1 MSDNT
6 VLIDLFDQGEFH
18 EIMIMFHHSLIHDH
32 PILANSVAEF
42 IFRWTDDTS
51 LDPEDVGE
59 VEATILQHL
68 TEQLIK
74 ADEVRFQ
81 KKKCPLAQEY
91 EYLIST
97 EIH

>member
-1 MSDNT
+1 MSKGII
-6 VLIDLFDQGEFH
+6 VDLFDQGEFH

-51 LDPEDVGE
+51 LDPEDVGLHE
-59 VEATILQHL
+59 QAILQHL

-74 ADEVRFQ
+74 ADEVRFS

-91 EYLIST
+91 EYLESK

>member
-1 MSDNT
+1 MSNT
-6 VLIDLFDQGEFH
+6 VLLDLFDQGEFH

-32 PILANSVAEF
+32 PILANSVAQF
-42 IFRWTDDTS
+42 IFMHTDNTDE
-51 LDPEDVGE
+51 LGGPE
-59 VEATILQHL
+59 AQIIQHL

-74 ADEVRFQ
+74 ADEVRFS

-91 EYLIST
+91 EYLESK

>member
-1 MSDNT
+1 MSNG
-6 VLIDLFDQGEFH
+6 VLVDLFDRGEFH

-32 PILANSVAEF
+32 PILANSVAQF
-42 IFRWTDDTS
+42 IFMHTDNPDE
-51 LDPEDVGE
+51 LGDPE
-59 VEATILQHL
+59 TQIIQHL

-74 ADEVRFQ
+74 ADEVRFS

-91 EYLIST
+91 EYLESK

>member
-1 MSDNT
+1 MMRKGL
-6 VLIDLFDQGEFH
+6 LIDLFDQGEFH
-18 EIMIMFHHSLIHDH
+18 EAMILFHHSLIHDH
-32 PILANSVAEF
+32 PILANSIAEF

-59 VEATILQHL
+59 AEAAIIQHL

-74 ADEVRFQ
+74 ADEVRFSN
-81 KKKCPLAQEY
+81 KMCPLAQEY
-91 EYLIST
+91 EYLHST

>member
-1 MSDNT
+1 MSNT
-6 VLIDLFDQGEFH
+6 ILLDLFDQGEFH

-32 PILANSVAEF
+32 PILANSVAQF
-42 IFRWTDDTS
+42 IFMHTDNPDE
-51 LDPEDVGE
+51 LGGPE
-59 VEATILQHL
+59 AQIIQHL

-74 ADEVRFQ
+74 ADEVRFS

-91 EYLIST
+91 EYLESK

>member
-1 MSDNT
+1 MSNG
-6 VLIDLFDQGEFH
+6 VLVDLFDRGEFH

-32 PILANSVAEF
+32 PILANSVAQF
-42 IFRWTDDTS
+42 IFMHTEDEDND
-51 LDPEDVGE
+51 LGDP
-59 VEATILQHL
+59 EATIIQHL

-74 ADEVRFQ
+74 ADEVRFS

-91 EYLIST
+91 EYLESK

>member
-1 MSDNT
+1 MSRG
-6 VLIDLFDQGEFH
+6 VLIDLFNTGEFH
-18 EIMIMFHHSLIHDH
+18 EIMQMFHHSFLHDN
-32 PILANSVAEF
+32 PILANSVAQF
-42 IFRWTDDTS
+42 IFMWTDDTS
-51 LDPEDVGE
+51 LDECDVGLE
-59 VEATILQHL
+59 ERRIIQHL

-91 EYLIST
+91 QYLESK

>member
-1 MSDNT
+1 MSNG
-6 VLIDLFDQGEFH
+6 VLVDLFDRGEFH

-32 PILANSVAEF
+32 PILANSVAQF
-42 IFRWTDDTS
+42 IFMHTEDED
-51 LDPEDVGE
+51 LGDP
-59 VEATILQHL
+59 EATIIQHL

-74 ADEVRFQ
+74 ADEVRFS

-91 EYLIST
+91 EYLESK

>member
-1 MSDNT
+1 MNNT
-6 VLIDLFDQGEFH
+6 VLIDLFDRGEFH
-18 EIMIMFHHSLIHDH
+18 ETMIMFHHSLIHDH
-32 PILANSVAEF
+32 PILAYSVAEF
-42 IFRWTDDTS
+42 IYRWTDDTS

-59 VEATILQHL
+59 AEATIIQHL

-74 ADEVRFQ
+74 ADEVRFS

-91 EYLIST
+91 EYLESK

>member
-1 MSDNT
+1 MSNSI
-6 VLIDLFDQGEFH
+6 LMDLFDGGDFH
-18 EIMIMFHHSLIHDH
+18 EIMIMFHHSLVHDN
-32 PILANSVAEF
+32 PLLANSVAEF

-59 VEATILQHL
+59 AEATIIQHL

-74 ADEVRFQ
+74 ADEVRFS

-91 EYLIST
+91 EYLISKRV
-97 EIH
+97 H

>member
-1 MSDNT
+1 MMSRG
-6 VLIDLFDQGEFH
+6 VLFDLFDTGDFH
-18 EIMIMFHHSLIHDH
+18 EIMRMFHHSLIHDH
-32 PILANSVAEF
+32 PILANSIAQF
-42 IFRWTDDTS
+42 IFTHTANDD
-51 LDPEDVGE
+51 LGM
-59 VEATILQHL
+59 VETQIIQHL

-91 EYLIST
+91 EYLESK